1 VDLEGAVKPEA
12 ARGDR
17 HRLIILLAVGCA
29 LYLWR
34 LGAHDLWPPDEPRFG
49 LVAREMWDSGDH
61 VVLSVNH
68 ELYTDKPPLFF
79 WAINLF
85 ALPRGLVD
93 EWAARLPSAFS
104 GIVALFL
111 VMRLGG
117 RLYDRRTGFLAALV
131 FATSPQI
138 AERAR
143 WASIDM
149 TLNLFV
155 LGAIV
160 LLWRAR
166 LRRESAAS
174 SNRLAW
180 ALMGCATLAKGPV
193 GLLLPLLAVVPIL
206 CLERDFRA
214 LRRLFAPSGI
224 ALYFVVTLA
233 WLVPWAARLGAGEA
247 MRIIWHQTGHR
258 YLDAWNGRQ
267 PVWYYLWEFPANFFP
282 WILFLPSAVIRALSS
297 EERARRAESIF
308 LLTWIAAIG
317 LFFSFSTGK
326 RGLYIIPLYPAASLL
341 VGRFLALAEGGGGEP
356 VPAARNRMT
365 APLIAWTCA
374 GAALAII
381 LPRLAQR
388 RFPELAPAA
397 AGIGVLLLAG
407 GAAAIL
413 LRRAGRPR
421 AAAPALVASM
431 AAAILLVVG
440 AVQPWADRYENLS
453 RFAAEVRAKLRPDVP
468 FGTTEQKREAWVFYT
483 GRSAE
488 AADTDAAVVA
498 YMSRPGPRDLLIE
511 EEKLRQ
517 VRDRLPPDL
526 VTLVRGRVTGQAYF
540 LLRRG
545 GGG

>member
-1 VDLEGAVKPEA
+1 MDLEGAVKPEV
-12 ARGDR
+12 ARADR
-17 HRLIILLAVGCA
+17 RLLFILLALGCA

-34 LGAHDLWPPDEPRFG
+34 LGEHDLWPPDEPRFG

-61 VVLSVNH
+61 IVLSVNH
-68 ELYTDKPPLFF
+68 GLYTDKPPLFF

-85 ALPRGLVD
+85 ALPRGGVD
-93 EWAARLPSAFS
+93 EWAARLPSALS

-111 VMRLGG
+111 VMRLGVW
-117 RLYDRRTGFLAALV
+117 LYDRRTGFLAALV

-166 LRRESAAS
+166 MRQESAAT

-180 ALMGCATLAKGPV
+180 VLMGLATLAKGPV
-193 GLLLPLLAVVPIL
+193 GLVLPLLAVLPIL

-214 LRRLFAPSGI
+214 LRRLFLPSGI
-224 ALYFVVTLA
+224 ALYLVVTLA

-247 MRIIWHQTGHR
+247 MKIIWHQTGQR

-267 PVWYYLWEFPANFFP
+267 PVWYYLWEFPASFFP
-282 WILFLPSAVIRALSS
+282 WVLFLPSAVVEAFSS
-297 EERARRAESIF
+297 EERTRRAETLF
-308 LLTWIAAIG
+308 LVTWIAAIG

-341 VGRFLALAEGGGGEP
+341 VGRLLALAEGGRSEP
-356 VPAARNRMT
+356 GPAARRRMT
-365 APLIAWTCA
+365 GPLVAWTCA
-374 GAALAII
+374 GAALAVL
-381 LPRLAQR
+381 LPRLALR
-388 RFPELAPAA
+388 RYPDLAPAA
-397 AGIGVLLLAG
+397 AGIGLLLVAG
-407 GAAAIL
+407 GLAAIL

-421 AAAPALVASM
+421 TAAPALVASM
-431 AAAILLVVG
+431 AASILLVV
-440 AVQPWADRYENLS
+440 AVVQPWAERYENLS
-453 RFAAEVRAKLRPDVP
+453 RFAAEVRARLRPDVP

-483 GRSAE
+483 GRFAE
-488 AADTDAAVVA
+488 VLDTDASVVE

-511 EEKLRQ
+511 DEKLGQ

-526 VTLVRGRVTGQAYF
+526 MTLVRGRVTGQAYY

-545 GGG
+545 AGG